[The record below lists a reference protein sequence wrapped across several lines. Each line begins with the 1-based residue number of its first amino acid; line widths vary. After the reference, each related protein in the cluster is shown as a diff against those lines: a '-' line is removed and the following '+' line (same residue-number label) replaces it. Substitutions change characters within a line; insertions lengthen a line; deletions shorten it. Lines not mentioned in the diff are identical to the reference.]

1 MTKGMHMAQ
10 KVQVLLVDDIDGGTA
25 EETVTFSLDGVAY
38 EIDLTAKNAAELR
51 ESFSRWVGH
60 ARKTGSG
67 SRSGSGG
74 GGRQSRGGGQTRR
87 SGSSSGDATA
97 IREWARQNG
106 HEVSE
111 RGRISAEVRKAYEA
125 AH

>member
-1 MTKGMHMAQ
+1 MAQ

-25 EETVTFSLDGVAY
+25 EETVTFALDGVSY
-38 EIDLTAKNAAELR
+38 EIDLTAEHAAELR

-60 ARKTGSG
+60 GRKVGSG
-67 SRSGSGG
+67 SGSGSGRGSGRQNRAAAG
-74 GGRQSRGGGQTRR
+74 GGASRR
-87 SGSSSGDATA
+87 SASSSSGDATA
-97 IREWARQNG
+97 IREWARENG

-111 RGRISAEVRKAYEA
+111 RGRISAEVRKAYDA

>member
-1 MTKGMHMAQ
+1 MAQ

-38 EIDLTAKNAAELR
+38 EIDLTAENAAQLR

-67 SRSGSGG
+67 SRG
-74 GGRQSRGGGQTRR
+74 GGRQSRGASQPRR
-87 SGSSSGDATA
+87 SASSSGDATA

>member
-1 MTKGMHMAQ
+1 MAQ

-38 EIDLTAKNAAELR
+38 EIDLTAEHAAELR

-60 ARKTGSG
+60 ARKAGAGSG
-67 SRSGSGG
+67 GSRG
-74 GGRQSRGGGQTRR
+74 GGRQSRGGGGQSRR

-106 HEVSE
+106 YEVSE
-111 RGRISAEVRKAYEA
+111 RGRISAEIRTAYEA

>member
-1 MTKGMHMAQ
+1 MAQ

-25 EETVTFSLDGVAY
+25 EETVTFALDGVSY
-38 EIDLTAKNAAELR
+38 EIDLTAEHAAELR

-67 SRSGSGG
+67 SRG
-74 GGRQSRGGGQTRR
+74 GGRQQRSGGTGGGGGSRR
-87 SGSSSGDATA
+87 SASGGDATA
-97 IREWARQNG
+97 IREWARENG

>member
-1 MTKGMHMAQ
+1 MAQ

-25 EETVTFSLDGVAY
+25 EETVTFALDGVSY
-38 EIDLTAKNAAELR
+38 EIDLTADHAAELR

-67 SRSGSGG
+67 SRGGSRQQRGGSSSSSSSRRSGSGA
-74 GGRQSRGGGQTRR
+74 
-87 SGSSSGDATA
+87 SSSGDATA
-97 IREWARQNG
+97 IREWARENG
-106 HEVSE
+106 YEVSE
-111 RGRISAEVRKAYEA
+111 RGRISAEIRTAYEA

>member
-1 MTKGMHMAQ
+1 MAQ

-38 EIDLTAKNAAELR
+38 EIDLTAEHAAELR

-67 SRSGSGG
+67 SRSG
-74 GGRQSRGGGQTRR
+74 GGRQSRGTSQPRR
-87 SGSSSGDATA
+87 SASSSGDATA

>member
-1 MTKGMHMAQ
+1 MAQ

-25 EETVTFSLDGVAY
+25 EETVTFALDGVNY
-38 EIDLTAKNAAELR
+38 EIDLTAENAAQLR

-60 ARKTGSG
+60 GRKVGSG
-67 SRSGSGG
+67 SGSGG
-74 GGRQSRGGGQTRR
+74 SRGSGRQSRGSGGSGGTSRR

-97 IREWARQNG
+97 IREWARENG

>member
-1 MTKGMHMAQ
+1 MAQ

-38 EIDLTAKNAAELR
+38 EIDLTADHAAELR

-60 ARKTGSG
+60 ARKVGSG
-67 SRSGSGG
+67 SRGGSGG
-74 GGRQSRGGGQTRR
+74 GRQARGGASRR
-87 SGSSSGDATA
+87 PGSSSSGGDATA
-97 IREWARQNG
+97 IREWARENG

-111 RGRISAEVRKAYEA
+111 RGRISADIRSAYEA

>member
-1 MTKGMHMAQ
+1 MAQ

-38 EIDLTAKNAAELR
+38 EIDLTAQNAAELR

-67 SRSGSGG
+67 SRGGGSGG
-74 GGRQSRGGGQTRR
+74 GGRQSRGGGQSRR

>member
-1 MTKGMHMAQ
+1 MAQ

-25 EETVTFSLDGVAY
+25 AETVTFSLDGVAY
-38 EIDLTAKNAAELR
+38 EIDLTAEHAAELR
-51 ESFSRWVGH
+51 DSFARWVGH
-60 ARKTGSG
+60 ARKAGSG
-67 SRSGSGG
+67 SGSGSASRGS
-74 GGRQSRGGGQTRR
+74 GRQSRGGSGSGGQGRR
-87 SGSSSGDATA
+87 SASSSGDATA

-111 RGRISAEVRKAYEA
+111 RGRISAEVRAAYEA

>member
-1 MTKGMHMAQ
+1 MAQ

-25 EETVTFSLDGVAY
+25 EETVTFSLDGVSY
-38 EIDLTAKNAAELR
+38 EIDLTSEHAAELR

-60 ARKTGSG
+60 ARKVGSG
-67 SRSGSGG
+67 SRGSGRQTRGGSGSG
-74 GGRQSRGGGQTRR
+74 RR
-87 SGSSSGDATA
+87 SGGSSSNDATA
-97 IREWARQNG
+97 IREWARENG

-111 RGRISAEVRKAYEA
+111 RGRISADVRAAYEA

>member
-1 MTKGMHMAQ
+1 MAQ

-25 EETVTFSLDGVAY
+25 EETVTFSLDGVSY
-38 EIDLTAKNAAELR
+38 EIDLTSEHAAELR

-60 ARKTGSG
+60 ARKVGSG
-67 SRSGSGG
+67 SRGS
-74 GGRQSRGGGQTRR
+74 GRQSRGGSGAGRR
-87 SGSSSGDATA
+87 SGGSSNDATA
-97 IREWARQNG
+97 IREWARENG

-111 RGRISAEVRKAYEA
+111 RGRISAEVRAAYEA

>member
-1 MTKGMHMAQ
+1 MHMAQ
-10 KVQVLLVDDIDGGTA
+10 KVQVLLVDDLDGGTA
-25 EETVTFSLDGVAY
+25 DETVTFSLDGVAY
-38 EIDLTAKNAAELR
+38 EIDLTADHAAELR

-60 ARKTGSG
+60 ARRTGSG
-67 SRSGSGG
+67 SGSR
-74 GGRQSRGGGQTRR
+74 GGRQARGSGQSRR
-87 SGSSSGDATA
+87 SGASSSGEATA

-111 RGRISAEVRKAYEA
+111 RGRISADVRAAYEA